1 MRVGVSAAAAVTVFL
16 IAAVP
21 GRAQVPPPQIS
32 PQQIPPQQIPP
43 QAPLSPSGPGFV
55 SPYEITRTVRA
66 AGFNPLAPPLREGT
80 TYVFRAIDFRHTLMR
95 VVVDARSGAIRD
107 ATPIVSGPGPYG
119 GVGMVAS
126 PYGEPPPY
134 YGRPPYGAPPP
145 YGVVRGEPNA
155 DDYALDEPSFV
166 PARPSLQRPVTPA
179 TVTIFPP
186 LPRPRPAE
194 LAAQRPADAKKPDT
208 APGDPSAIKIDAK
221 PPAAPSEA
229 VPRANTDV
237 TNVPAAPAPAKP
249 GKAPPGPP
257 IND

>member
-1 MRVGVSAAAAVTVFL
+1 MRVGVTVAAAIAVFL
-16 IAAVP
+16 LTPVS
-21 GRAQVPPPQIS
+21 GRAQVPPPQI
-32 PQQIPPQQIPP
+32 PPQV
-43 QAPLSPSGPGFV
+43 PLSPSGPGFV

-66 AGFNPLAPPLREGT
+66 AGFNPLAPPLREGA

-107 ATPIVSGPGPYG
+107 ATPIVPGPGPYG
-119 GVGMVAS
+119 QVGMATS

-134 YGRPPYGAPPP
+134 YGRPPYGAPPGFDGPPP
-145 YGVVRGEPNA
+145 YGVVRGDPYM

-194 LAAQRPADAKKPDT
+194 LAAQRPADARKPDN

-229 VPRANTDV
+229 APRAKTDV